1 MEKENIT
8 EENTIISEQ
17 QAEFYKQWDQITI
30 SNDFAFCKVMQDE
43 ELLAELVH
51 MILPDIKFQKL
62 SIHAQQ
68 SVETGLDIHGVRF
81 DIFVMDETGR
91 AIEIEMQVIDTGS
104 LPKRVRYYV
113 SMADQQMLEKGQ
125 LYSKLKDSYVI
136 MICPFDQYGLG
147 LHKYTFTNRCHEAE
161 GLEMNDGTTKII
173 LNAVG
178 TADDIDPKL
187 EAFLD
192 YVAGK
197 GVSDDYTGKLEEA
210 VKKARL
216 NKEWRKQY
224 MTMMMRDLENQEIG
238 EKKGEKKGAD
248 MLAILLQQLDKE
260 SEDFQLAISGTSE
273 DRERLFKKYKIVYK
287 VVGEE
292 EKKDDKAEEKKD

>member
-1 MEKENIT
+1 MKKENINE
-8 EENTIISEQ
+8 EENTIMSEQ

-30 SNDFAFCKVMQDE
+30 SNDFAFFKVMQDE

-68 SVETGLDIHGVRF
+68 PVEAGLDIHGVRF
-81 DIFVMDETGR
+81 DIFVTDDTGR
-91 AIEIEMQVIDTGS
+91 AIEIEMQVVDTGS
-104 LPKRVRYYV
+104 LPKRIRYYV

-147 LHKYTFTNRCHEAE
+147 LHKYTFTNRCHEAK

-173 LNAVG
+173 LSAVG
-178 TADDIDPKL
+178 TADDIDTKL
-187 EAFLD
+187 KAFLD

-197 GVSDDYTGKLEEA
+197 GVSDDYTERLEEA

-238 EKKGEKKGAD
+238 G
-248 MLAILLQQLDKE
+248 DKE
-260 SEDFQLAISGTSE
+260 KRRNIMAMLRKGKTPEEIADFCDYPLELVLAVQKSMKEAVT
-273 DRERLFKKYKIVYK
+273 V
-287 VVGEE
+287 
-292 EKKDDKAEEKKD
+292 